1 MSIDLT
7 SRRHFLKNVG
17 IGSMAVGLTACS
29 SVPFGKKLS
38 ATNTPILPSVSPQA
52 TAQLITG
59 DVIQGRIDVHHHL
72 IPPVYQQ
79 NLAKYGIKDV
89 AGKKLPHWLP
99 QDSINI
105 MNQIGTQTAI
115 LSLSAPGVYFGNL
128 PEAQSLARA
137 CNEYA
142 ATIKQQFPKRFGNFA
157 VLPMPFTESCCQE
170 AIYALDT
177 LKAEGI
183 VLLGSTEGV
192 FLGDSRLNELMA
204 ELDKRHAVVFIHPNL
219 HPTTKELNSS
229 LPGFVLEFLPDTTRA
244 AMNLIMS
251 GTLDRYPNIRWILAH
266 AGGFLPYVA
275 WRMSLENLMPKETM
289 KLSKGVLAYIKSF
302 YYDTAL
308 SPSSYAMG
316 ALKDLVGTQ
325 HILFGSDFPF
335 APAPISK
342 VEAKSLDEL
351 PVFHGEQ
358 YALQRG
364 NALSL
369 FPQFANTPEINSQTP
384 LFYQESPL
392 NHLKRA
398 FSDPEVALVEKLR
411 DR

>member
-1 MSIDLT
+1 MSVDLT

-38 ATNTPILPSVSPQA
+38 ATTSPILPSVSPQA
-52 TAQLITG
+52 TPQLATG
-59 DVIQGRIDVHHHL
+59 DVMQGRIDAHHHL
-72 IPPVYQQ
+72 IPPMYQQ
-79 NLAKYGIKDV
+79 VLAKYGIKDV
-89 AGKKLPHWLP
+89 AGKKLPHWSP
-99 QDSINI
+99 QASINI

-128 PEAQSLARA
+128 PEAQSLARV

-157 VLPMPFTESCCQE
+157 VLPMPFTEACCQE

-251 GTLDRYPNIRWILAH
+251 GTLDHYPNIRWILAH

-275 WRMSLENLMPKETM
+275 WRMSLENLMPKETL
-289 KLSKGVLAYIKSF
+289 KLSKGVLAYIKKL
-302 YYDTAL
+302 Y
-308 SPSSYAMG
+308 
-316 ALKDLVGTQ
+316 
-325 HILFGSDFPF
+325 
-335 APAPISK
+335 
-342 VEAKSLDEL
+342 
-351 PVFHGEQ
+351 
-358 YALQRG
+358 
-364 NALSL
+364 
-369 FPQFANTPEINSQTP
+369 SQG
-384 LFYQESPL
+384 
-392 NHLKRA
+392 
-398 FSDPEVALVEKLR
+398 
-411 DR
+411 